1 MPENSTMEPPK
12 WLTSDFLQQFLDK
25 EHHKLSSFNVEF
37 ATKPGDNFL
46 STIYRVTVKTT
57 EDIELS
63 LIVKAMLVCPESA
76 EFINALKAF
85 PKEVLFYK
93 DLLPQFERL
102 WLENTGD
109 RISFSPKCYYTN
121 EEPLPVIVLDDLR
134 SQGYLVRDRR
144 AGLTVRE
151 TKMVLER
158 MAKLHACSVKRF
170 EEVRRKLRRFLSWT
184 AL

>member
-1 MPENSTMEPPK
+1 MEPPQ
-12 WLTSDFLQQFLDK
+12 WLTSEFLQQFLDK
-25 EHHKLSSFNVEF
+25 EQHKVSSFNVEL

-57 EDIELS
+57 ADIQLN
-63 LIVKAMLVCPESA
+63 LIVKAMVECPESA
-76 EFINALKAF
+76 ELINALKAF
-85 PKEVLFYK
+85 PKEFLVYK
-93 DLLPQFERL
+93 DILPQFEQL
-102 WLENTGD
+102 WLENIGE
-109 RISFSPKCYYTN
+109 RISFSPKCHYTT

-151 TKMVLER
+151 TKMVLES

-170 EEVRRKLRRFLSWT
+170 EKVRRN
-184 AL
+184 